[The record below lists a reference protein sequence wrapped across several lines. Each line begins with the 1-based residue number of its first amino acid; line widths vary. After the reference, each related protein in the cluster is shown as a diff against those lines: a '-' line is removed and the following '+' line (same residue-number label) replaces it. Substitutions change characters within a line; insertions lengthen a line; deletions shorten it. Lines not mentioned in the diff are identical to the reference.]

1 MAALG
6 GSIDRK
12 RAILTPVMDA
22 ARPRILVVDDEEAI
36 LETMSF
42 TFEDD
47 YEVHT
52 STDPRRAL
60 DLLDAKGP
68 FAAVLTD
75 QRMPDMSGVEFVTE
89 VWRRHPATVRMILT
103 GFSDMEAILQAINDG
118 HVYAYISK
126 PWEPDHL
133 KQVMKQA
140 VEHYK
145 LTVENER
152 LLGDLR
158 RVNRFLEAVID
169 ELDSGAIALDQDG
182 VIQAINRPVR
192 EYFDVSHDPRGRRFD
207 ELLRDKGLHTVG
219 AAVMSVA
226 GEGEVTYSDVD
237 VGSHRFRVTSRRL
250 TARGE
255 PLGRVVLFREISHEP
270 LRRRFD
276 DLVGE
281 WLACDGPVRERL
293 EQGRSEL
300 AELGEEVGR
309 SAIASPG
316 MRELADR
323 ISRARTSVE
332 NWLAVDDAL
341 VRDDF
346 PDAQVLQ
353 DRMRVA
359 SARWPLGEELPPRVA
374 QLARRVA
381 EYYESGEQSREAT
394 L

>member
-1 MAALG
+1 
-6 GSIDRK
+6 
-12 RAILTPVMDA
+12 MDA

-60 DLLDAKGP
+60 DLLERKGP
-68 FAAVLTD
+68 FAVVLTD

-89 VWRRHPATVRMILT
+89 VWRRHPTTVRMILT
-103 GFSDMEAILQAINDG
+103 GFSDMDAIIQAINDG
-118 HVYAYISK
+118 HVYAYITK

-133 KQVMKQA
+133 KQLMKQA
-140 VEHYK
+140 VEHHK
-145 LTVENER
+145 LAVENER

-158 RVNRFLEAVID
+158 RANRFLEAVID
-169 ELDSGAIALDQDG
+169 ELDSGAIALDPDG

-192 EYFDVSHDPRGRRFD
+192 EYLGLDRDPRGRRFG
-207 ELLRDKGLHTVG
+207 ELLADQGLE
-219 AAVMSVA
+219 AVAHATLAVAA
-226 GEGEVTYSDVD
+226 GEVAYCDIDYE
-237 VGSHRFRVTSRRL
+237 SHRFRITSHAL
-250 TARGE
+250 SAQGE
-255 PLGRVVLFREISHEP
+255 ALGRVVLFREISHEP

-276 DLVGE
+276 DLIGE
-281 WLACDGPVRERL
+281 WVGYDGSLRAHF
-293 EQGRSEL
+293 EQGRTQL
-300 AELGEEVGR
+300 AELGEAVSG
-309 SAIASPG
+309 APVQTPG
-316 MRELADR
+316 MKELADR
-323 ISRARTSVE
+323 ISRTRTSVE

-341 VRDDF
+341 TNDEF

-359 SARWPLGEELPPRVA
+359 SARWPLGDELPPRVA
-374 QLARRVA
+374 DLARRVA
-381 EYYESGEQSREAT
+381 EYYESGEQIRAAT

>member
-1 MAALG
+1 
-6 GSIDRK
+6 
-12 RAILTPVMDA
+12 MDA
-22 ARPRILVVDDEEAI
+22 TRPRILVVDDEEAI

-60 DLLDAKGP
+60 DLLGAKGP
-68 FAAVLTD
+68 FAVVLTD

-89 VWRRHPATVRMILT
+89 VWRRHPTTVRMILT
-103 GFSDMEAILQAINDG
+103 GFSDMDAILQAINDG
-118 HVYAYISK
+118 HVYAYITK

-140 VEHYK
+140 VEHHK
-145 LTVENER
+145 LSVENER
-152 LLGDLR
+152 LLGDLSR
-158 RVNRFLEAVID
+158 ANRFLEAVID
-169 ELDSGAIALDQDG
+169 ELDSGAIALDQGG
-182 VIQAINRPVR
+182 VIRAINRPVR
-192 EYFDVSHDPRGRRFD
+192 EYFGLERDPRGRRFD
-207 ELLRDKGLHTVG
+207 ELLKDKGLD
-219 AAVMSVA
+219 AVAEATLAVA
-226 GEGEVTYSDVD
+226 TEGGVTYCDVD
-237 VGSHRFRVTSRRL
+237 LASHRFRITSRRL
-250 TARGE
+250 TGHGE
-255 PLGRVVLFREISHEP
+255 DLGRVVLFREISHEP

-281 WLACDGPVRERL
+281 WVACDGPVRAQL
-293 EQGRSEL
+293 EQGRGQL
-300 AELGEEVGR
+300 VELGEAVRG
-309 SAIASPG
+309 ATVQSPG
-316 MRELADR
+316 MKELADR

-341 VRDDF
+341 SNEEF

-359 SARWPLGEELPPRVA
+359 SARWPLGDELPPRVA
-374 QLARRVA
+374 LLARRVA
-381 EYYESGEQSREAT
+381 DYYESGEQMREAT

>member
-1 MAALG
+1 
-6 GSIDRK
+6 
-12 RAILTPVMDA
+12 MDA
-22 ARPRILVVDDEEAI
+22 VRPRILVVDDEEAI

-52 STDPRRAL
+52 STDARRAL
-60 DLLDAKGP
+60 DLLDTKGP

-75 QRMPDMSGVEFVTE
+75 QRMPDMSGVEFLTE

-103 GFSDMEAILQAINDG
+103 GFSDMEAITQAINDG

-145 LTVENER
+145 LAVENER

-158 RVNRFLEAVID
+158 RANRFLEAVID
-169 ELDSGAIALDQDG
+169 ELDSGAIALDEDG
-182 VIQAINRPVR
+182 VIRAINRPVR
-192 EYFDVSHDPRGRRFD
+192 EYFAVSHDPRGRRFD
-207 ELLRDKGLHTVG
+207 ELLRSKGLEGVG

-226 GEGEVTYSDVD
+226 GEGGDVTYSDID
-237 VGSHRFRVTSRRL
+237 VGTHRFRVTSRRL
-250 TARGE
+250 AAQGE

-281 WLACDGPVRERL
+281 WISCDGPVRERL

-300 AELGEEVGR
+300 AGLGEEVGR
-309 SAIASPG
+309 TAIASPG
-316 MRELADR
+316 MKELADR
-323 ISRARTSVE
+323 ISRARTSLE

-341 VRDDF
+341 VHEDF

-359 SARWPLGEELPPRVA
+359 STRWPLGDELPTRVA

-381 EYYESGEQSREAT
+381 DYYESGEQSREAT